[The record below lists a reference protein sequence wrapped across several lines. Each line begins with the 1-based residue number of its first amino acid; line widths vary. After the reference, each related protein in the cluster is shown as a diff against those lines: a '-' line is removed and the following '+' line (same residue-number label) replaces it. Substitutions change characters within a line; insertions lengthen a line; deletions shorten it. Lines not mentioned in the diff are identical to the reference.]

1 MLTAE
6 RSDFFQIVQLGSFH
20 NKRKVTDKLSKII
33 NTLKSVVY
41 DYAKHLS
48 GSRIKEFEAE
58 DPLSKSL
65 LRHNLCEVNN
75 RRIVFFTAPAIILSV
90 LFSIF
95 ILVGMKTDTIIGSVL
110 ELAGLLLIIVGCGGC
125 AVYSYR
131 ENSRRKPDLDKS
143 EKIIFLFW
151 VIFSVS
157 MLLLTVSDYSVNI
170 FSHRFYL
177 YLIVMTVFPLFDVK
191 KSAILICPYL
201 AIVLL
206 LGVIFGADTFT
217 LILAVVFSFA
227 YLIISSLVYSSFC
240 CLFISDRQLNIANER
255 VRQINEKDVLTG
267 LLNKKGLIRR
277 LMDIIDRGTDG
288 NIAAVFFDIDEFRKY
303 NRIFTD
309 NESDECLYNICNCI
323 RIIAKSK
330 TDIISRY
337 GGDEFVIIVQNT
349 TEYDLVYFAEQIRRS
364 VETMALPFEE
374 GKHVT
379 ISVGVSS
386 IVEGEFNDY
395 SKMLKEAED
404 SLALAKKGGR
414 NCVGYMGNVFRAE

>member
-1 MLTAE
+1 M
-6 RSDFFQIVQLGSFH
+6 
-20 NKRKVTDKLSKII
+20 SKII
-33 NTLKSVVY
+33 NTLKAVVS
-41 DYAKHLS
+41 DYAEHLN

-75 RRIVFFTAPAIILSV
+75 RRIVFFIVPAIFLSV
-90 LFSIF
+90 LYAIF
-95 ILVGMKTDTIIGSVL
+95 TIAEMKTNTITESVL
-110 ELAGLLLIIVGCGGC
+110 ALAGLLLIIIGCGGS
-125 AVYSYR
+125 AVYSHR
-131 ENSRRKPDLDKS
+131 ENSKRKPDLAKS
-143 EKIIFLFW
+143 ERIIFVFW
-151 VIFSVS
+151 VVFSVS

-191 KSAILICPYL
+191 KSVFLICPYL
-201 AIVLL
+201 IITLVL
-206 LGVIFGADTFT
+206 GIIFGADIFT
-217 LILAVVFSFA
+217 LILAVVFSLA

-255 VRQINEKDVLTG
+255 VRQINEKDALTG

-277 LMDIIDRGTDG
+277 LMDIIDRGADK
-288 NIAAVFFDIDEFRKY
+288 NIAAIFFDIDEFRKY

-309 NESDECLYNICNCI
+309 TESDECLYNICNCV

-349 TEYDLVYFAEQIRRS
+349 TEYDLIYFAEQIRES
-364 VETMALPFEE
+364 VETMALPFEN
-374 GKHVT
+374 GRCVT

-386 IVEGEFNDY
+386 IAEGEFNDY
-395 SKMLKEAED
+395 SKLLKEAED
-404 SLALAKKGGR
+404 SLALAKNGGR
-414 NCVGYMGNVFRAE
+414 NCVGYKGNVYRAE

>member
-1 MLTAE
+1 M
-6 RSDFFQIVQLGSFH
+6 
-20 NKRKVTDKLSKII
+20 SKII
-33 NTLKSVVY
+33 NTLKAVVS
-41 DYAKHLS
+41 DYTEHLN

-75 RRIVFFTAPAIILSV
+75 RRIVFFIVPAIILSV
-90 LFSIF
+90 LYAIF
-95 ILVGMKTDTIIGSVL
+95 TIADMKTNTITESVL
-110 ELAGLLLIIVGCGGC
+110 ALAGLLLIIIGCGGS
-125 AVYSYR
+125 AVYSHR
-131 ENSRRKPDLDKS
+131 ENSRRKPDLAKS
-143 EKIIFLFW
+143 ERIIFVFW

-191 KSAILICPYL
+191 KSVFLICPYL
-201 AIVLL
+201 IITLA
-206 LGVIFGADTFT
+206 LGIIFGADIFT

-255 VRQINEKDVLTG
+255 VRQINEKDALTG

-277 LMDIIDRGTDG
+277 LMDIIDRGADK
-288 NIAAVFFDIDEFRKY
+288 NIAAIFFDIDEFRKY

-309 NESDECLYNICNCI
+309 TESDECLYNICNCV

-349 TEYDLVYFAEQIRRS
+349 TEYDLIYFAEQIRES
-364 VETMALPFEE
+364 VETMALPFEN
-374 GKHVT
+374 GRCVT

-386 IVEGEFNDY
+386 IAEGEFNDY
-395 SKMLKEAED
+395 SKLLKEAED
-404 SLALAKKGGR
+404 SLALAKNGGR
-414 NCVGYMGNVFRAE
+414 NCVGYKGNVYRAE